1 MNPNTG
7 ELRLLRSDDEEAA
20 GFERLAGDL
29 NRLARLKIARAEQQY
44 GNAESARVNLRS
56 THPLADWAKKKRKA
70 KIAAAS
76 RRRNRR

>member
-7 ELRLLRSDDEEAA
+7 ELALLRDDEDRA
-20 GFERLAGDL
+20 GFERLVDRKLAA
-29 NRLARLKIARAEQQY
+29 LARLKIEREPDVP
-44 GNAESARVNLRS
+44 RVNLRS
-56 THPLADWAKKKRKA
+56 THPLADWAKKKRRA

>member
-29 NRLARLKIARAEQQY
+29 NRLARLKIARAEQS

-56 THPLADWAKKKRKA
+56 AHPLADWAKKKRKA